1 MNTLTTLL
9 SGSRTLL
16 AYLALVFIVCL
27 SCSVAASETYFPPD
41 PYSELGELDHN
52 KYYTWGIDVTW
63 DTTLE
68 EIVSASLLID
78 ELENW
83 NDLPND
89 LYIHLLDDA
98 PLGVTVYTDWQGG
111 GDNFA
116 GQGILLV
123 HYEDLSSSP
132 EDKLYVFTDDE
143 LDVLNDYALDGR
155 IAFGLDP
162 DCHFYNDG
170 VAFTVDMRPVPE
182 PATLAI
188 VGLAGALLVLAR
200 KARKA

>member
-9 SGSRTLL
+9 SGSKTLL
-16 AYLALVFIVCL
+16 AHLTLVFIVFL
-27 SCSVAASETYFPPD
+27 SCSVAASETIVPPD
-41 PYSELGELDHN
+41 TELDSLNHN
-52 KYYTWGIDVTW
+52 EYYTWGIDVTW
-63 DTTLE
+63 DPLVD
-68 EIVSASLLID
+68 EIVTASLFLD

-89 LYIHLLDDA
+89 LYIHLLDDG
-98 PLGVTVYTDWQGG
+98 PLGVTTGTDWGGG
-111 GDNFA
+111 GDNFD

-143 LDVLNDYALDGR
+143 VDVLNDYALDGR
-155 IAFGLDP
+155 IAFGFDP
-162 DCHFYNDG
+162 DCHFSNDG
-170 VAFTVDMRPVPE
+170 VEFTIDMRPIPE

-188 VGLAGALLVLAR
+188 VGFGALLVFVR
-200 KARKA
+200 KTRKP